1 MPSIDV
7 VTGAPDTVWCPGQG
21 TNELVTFGFSERRSA
36 IIYQTVRCAPDSVR
50 WANGATVT
58 CAQRPTAKLN
68 SARSE
73 VIAGSEN
80 APDMSD
86 VPPDCPV
93 QLQDKDFNGQPLQT
107 PTGS

>member
-50 WANGATVT
+50 
-58 CAQRPTAKLN
+58 
-68 SARSE
+68 
-73 VIAGSEN
+73 
-80 APDMSD
+80 
-86 VPPDCPV
+86 
-93 QLQDKDFNGQPLQT
+93 
-107 PTGS
+107 